1 MTPLDYEY
9 LRKLLK
15 DRSGLMLS
23 ADKQYLV
30 ESRLA
35 PVTRKHGLTSLGELV
50 AKIKGGNEDL
60 TVDVVE
66 AMTTNESFF
75 FRDKIPFDHLKET
88 TIPALLAAR
97 SSQRRLRMCA
107 RRPRSARSLTPSPCA

>member
-30 ESRLA
+30 ESRLT

-50 AKIKGGNEDL
+50 AKIK
-60 TVDVVE
+60 
-66 AMTTNESFF
+66 S
-75 FRDKIPFDHLKET
+75 RK
-88 TIPALLAAR
+88 
-97 SSQRRLRMCA
+97 
-107 RRPRSARSLTPSPCA
+107 